1 MNRNRPS
8 TLDIANSTNPELR
21 NIETQMRGAA
31 DSVVKIGKLWAS
43 HGLRIAE
50 SALVAAEH
58 TLKETSRALDELH
71 DAVR

>member
-1 MNRNRPS
+1 MESPS
-8 TLDIANSTNPELR
+8 TLDIATSTNPELEK
-21 NIETQMRGAA
+21 IESNMREAA
-31 DSVVKIGKLWAS
+31 GSVVKIGKLWAS

-50 SALVAAEH
+50 SALLAAEH